1 MASRIKLK
9 KSSVPG
15 KVPLATD
22 LEYGELA
29 INYADGRLYYKSAE
43 NEIKWFAINEL
54 TEHGDLAGLLNDD
67 HTQYIHVNT
76 ARTITAAHT
85 FDPILEGA
93 PFILG
98 PNSRDQLVQ
107 GLNADLLDGR
117 DSTYFYSP
125 ANTPVITQRYTFPE
139 SLRWTVVHNQNTD
152 QFSEVLTDNE
162 RKRFFANV
170 QIIDLNSF
178 YIDLTT
184 ATGGTADVT
193 FFF

>member
-15 KVPLATD
+15 KVPLAAD

-29 INYADGRLYYKSAE
+29 INYADGKLYYKSAE

-54 TEHGDLAGLLNDD
+54 TDHGGLAGLLDDD
-67 HTQYIHVNT
+67 HTQYVHVNT

-85 FDPILEGA
+85 FNPIQEGA

-98 PNSRDQLVQ
+98 PNSKEQLVE

-125 ANTPVITQRYTFPE
+125 SNTPIITQRYTFTE
-139 SLRWTVVHNQNTD
+139 SLRWTIIHNQNTD
-152 QFSEVLTDNE
+152 QFSEVLTDDN
-162 RKRFFANV
+162 RRRFFANV
-170 QIIDLNSF
+170 QVIDLNSF
-178 YIDLTT
+178 YVELTT
-184 ATGGTADVT
+184 ATAGTADVT